1 MKTLD
6 LNIGADVFCRDGK
19 CGKLAKYAVNRDAW
33 LVARLIV
40 EDGVLLKRGRVFPLA
55 SVERATAGEIQLSIG
70 EEELPNYPE
79 YREEVIEQPAPGGA
93 GGDPMRAAGP
103 YGQTGVAAVPTV
115 REKVRYGVPD
125 ELAVVERGTP
135 IEGPEGRVGKLDH
148 FLVNAAKGEI
158 THLVAQQGVLF
169 STKRLIP
176 VSMVESISEGGVFIA
191 ATEEV
196 LKGLPE
202 YDPEDV
208 ALQAT
213 PQAREAE
220 IEDPGGRGT
229 NNHEID
235 LTTRVSMALMEDP
248 QTSDAII
255 EVIDDRGVITLQGEV
270 DDVETRDAAV
280 ALAGEQPGVISV
292 VSSLQVKQ

>member
-1 MKTLD
+1 MKILD
-6 LNIGADVFCRDGK
+6 LNIGADVFCRDSK

-40 EDGVLLKRGRVFPLA
+40 EEGVLLKRARVFPLA
-55 SVERATAGEIQLSIG
+55 SVERATADEIQLSIG

-79 YREEVIEQPAPGGA
+79 YREETIEKPDPESA
-93 GGDPMRAAGP
+93 GGSPVRTAGP
-103 YGQTGVAAVPTV
+103 YGQTERATVSTV
-115 REKVRYGVPD
+115 REKVRYGVPE

-135 IEGPEGRVGKLDH
+135 IEGPEGEVGKLDH
-148 FLVNAAKGEI
+148 FLVNAAKGAI
-158 THLVAQQGVLF
+158 THLVAQQGLLF

-176 VSMVESISEGGVFIA
+176 VSMVESISEGSVFIA

-202 YDPEDV
+202 YDPESM
-208 ALQAT
+208 ALQET

-220 IEDPGGRGT
+220 IENPGGRQED
-229 NNHEID
+229 NHEMD
-235 LTTRVSMALMEDP
+235 LTTRVSTALMEDP
-248 QTSDAII
+248 RTSDAII